1 MRNFSYA
8 RPGTI
13 DEAYHVAE
21 RTRFLAG
28 GTNLIDLMK
37 SDVER
42 PAHVIDLKSLGM
54 NRIEEQP
61 GGGLRL
67 GALAT
72 NADTAMHPLVTERHP
87 LLASAILAGASAQIR
102 NVATNGGNLNQRTRC
117 HYFYDPDM
125 PCNKRAPGVGCAA
138 RGGRNRIMAVLGTSD
153 ACIATFPSDMCIAL
167 AALHATVNLHGPEGA
182 RSVPVRDYHCL
193 PGKTPWI
200 ENVLQSGEIVTSID
214 LPAISFEGHY
224 TYLKIRDRLSFAFA
238 IVSVA
243 VGLEMESDGTI
254 RCGHVALGGVGTKP
268 WCVPEAEALMKHRPP
283 SHSLFR
289 DVAER
294 IMEGAVMDRDNA
306 AKLKLAPRV
315 IERALWQAAEGTP
328 QSQTCKI
335 IR

>member
-1 MRNFSYA
+1 MRNFSYS
-8 RPGTI
+8 RPGTF
-13 DEAYHVAE
+13 DEACRVTEH
-21 RTRFLAG
+21 TRFLAG

-42 PAHVIDLKSLGM
+42 PAHVTDLKSLSM
-54 NRIEEQP
+54 NQIEELP
-61 GGGLRL
+61 DGGLRL

-72 NADTAMHPLVTERHP
+72 NADTAAHPLVIRHLP
-87 LLASAILAGASAQIR
+87 LLASAILAGASPQIR

-125 PCNKRAPGVGCAA
+125 VCNKRSPGTGCSA
-138 RGGRNRIMAVLGTSD
+138 RGGRNRIMAVLGTSE
-153 ACIATFPSDMCIAL
+153 ACIATFPSDMCVAL
-167 AALHATVNLHGPEGA
+167 AALNAMVNLHGPEGE
-182 RSVPVRDYHCL
+182 RSVALRDYHRL
-193 PGKTPWI
+193 PGETPWI
-200 ENVLQSGEIVTSID
+200 DNVLQQGEIVTSID
-214 LPAISFEGHY
+214 LPSVSFGEHY
-224 TYLKIRDRLSFAFA
+224 TYLKIRDRLSFAFS

-243 VGLEMESDGTI
+243 VGLEMESGLI
-254 RCGHVALGGVGTKP
+254 RRGCLALGGVGTKP
-268 WCVPEAEALMKHRPP
+268 WCVPEAEALMKDKPP

-294 IMEGAVMDRDNA
+294 ILEGAVVDRDNA

-328 QSQTCKI
+328 QSQTCKT

>member
-1 MRNFSYA
+1 MRSFSYS
-8 RPGTI
+8 RPASF
-13 DEAYHVAE
+13 DEACRVPE

-42 PAHVIDLKSLGM
+42 PAHVVDLKSLSM
-54 NRIEEQP
+54 DQIEELP
-61 GGGLRL
+61 DGGLRL

-72 NADTAMHPLVTERHP
+72 NAGTAEHPLVTGRFP
-87 LLASAILAGASAQIR
+87 LLASAILAGASPQIR

-125 PCNKRAPGVGCAA
+125 VCNKRSPGSGCSA
-138 RGGRNRIMAVLGTSD
+138 RGGRNRIMAVLGTSES
-153 ACIATFPSDMCIAL
+153 CIATFPSDMCVAL
-167 AALHATVNLHGPEGA
+167 AALNAVVRLRGPDGERA
-182 RSVPVRDYHCL
+182 VALRDYHRL
-193 PGKTPWI
+193 PGETPWI
-200 ENVLQSGEIVTSID
+200 DNVLQPGEIVTSID
-214 LPAISFEGHY
+214 LPSVSFGEHY

-243 VGLEMESDGTI
+243 VGLDMESGVI
-254 RCGHVALGGVGTKP
+254 RRGCLALGGVGTKP
-268 WCVPEAEALMKHRPP
+268 WCVPEAEALMRDRPP

-289 DVAER
+289 DVAEC
-294 IMEGAVMDRDNA
+294 ILEGAVADRDNA

-328 QSQTCKI
+328 QSQTCKT